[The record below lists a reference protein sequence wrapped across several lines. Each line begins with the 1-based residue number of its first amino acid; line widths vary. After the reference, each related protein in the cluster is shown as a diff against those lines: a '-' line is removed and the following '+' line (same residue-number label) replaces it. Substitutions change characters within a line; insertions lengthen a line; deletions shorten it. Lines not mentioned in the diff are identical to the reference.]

1 MRAVSIDILCDVSG
15 TIVMNM
21 FIFRVYVMFAW
32 RIRLSVLPSFLFAL
46 IRAGN

>member
-1 MRAVSIDILCDVSG
+1 MRVVGVDILCDVSG

-32 RIRLSVLPSFLFAL
+32 RIRLSVLPSFLFPL
-46 IRAGN
+46 VRVGN